1 MLTNRDFS
9 FIAWCPSDHLK
20 LALDTELL
28 KGHLSFY
35 AFIAHKAEKLE
46 LKDHLHVYCV
56 PACKFDTS
64 ILEKACKHI
73 DVETGELSSIS
84 PVRATK
90 LYDWY
95 YYSLHN
101 EVYLRMK
108 NKGGKVFH
116 YSMTDFVT
124 SSDVVFHSMVSELP
138 VLNDFVDVCVRNVRA
153 NKTFSDLVFGGSV
166 PVQQYKN
173 CKAMYL
179 DIKCALSSQER
190 SVRGVYEQLC
200 EVADVQ
206 ETGDL
211 PFSSTM
217 RPTLKW

>member
-20 LALDTELL
+20 LALDAELL

-35 AFIAHKAEKLE
+35 AFIFHKAEKLE

-116 YSMTDFVT
+116 YSMNDFVT
-124 SSDVVFHSMVSELP
+124 SSDVVFHSMISELP

-153 NKTFSDLVFGGSV
+153 NKTFTDLILSGSV
-166 PVQQYKN
+166 PVQQFQN
-173 CKAMYL
+173 CKAMYFAIH
-179 DIKCALSSQER
+179 DALSSAKKTHETLQR
-190 SVRGVYEQLC
+190 QLW
-200 EVADVQ
+200 ELNTSQAN
-206 ETGDL
+206 EEL
-211 PFSSTM
+211 PF
-217 RPTLKW
+217 RQ